1 MTQIEAIEKLKN
13 HVTEKHNEF
22 VDSLESV
29 RTIIEGTNVSDE
41 LKNKIF
47 SFIDDTSVTES
58 EYVDKKIQHI
68 ETEDS
73 EKLELFSNKDK
84 FTNLLMKSIDT
95 DFELFRSQIKMVS
108 SLFGNISEIQQH
120 ICEQLKN
127 IFN

>member
-29 RTIIEGTNVSDE
+29 RTIIGGTNVSDE

-47 SFIDDTSVTES
+47 SVIDDTSVTES
-58 EYVDKKIQHI
+58 EDVDKEIQHI

-73 EKLELFSNKDK
+73 EMLELFPDKDE

-95 DFELFRSQIKMVS
+95 DFQLFRSQIKMVS

>member
-29 RTIIEGTNVSDE
+29 RTIIEGKNVSDE

-95 DFELFRSQIKMVS
+95 DFESFRSQIKMVS
-108 SLFGNISEIQQH
+108 SLFGNIPEIQQH
-120 ICEQLKN
+120 VC
-127 IFN
+127 

>member
-13 HVTEKHNEF
+13 YVTEKHNEF

-29 RTIIEGTNVSDE
+29 RTIIEGKNVSDE

>member
-1 MTQIEAIEKLKN
+1 MTQNEAIEKLKN

-47 SFIDDTSVTES
+47 SFIDDTSATES

-73 EKLELFSNKDK
+73 EMLEVFSDKDK

-95 DFELFRSQIKMVS
+95 DFELFKSQIKMLS

>member
-13 HVTEKHNEF
+13 YVTEKHNEF

-29 RTIIEGTNVSDE
+29 RTNIEGKNVSDE

-73 EKLELFSNKDK
+73 EMLELFPNKDE

>member
-29 RTIIEGTNVSDE
+29 RTIIGGTNVSDE

-73 EKLELFSNKDK
+73 EMLELFPNKDK

>member
-29 RTIIEGTNVSDE
+29 RTIIGGTNVSDE

-47 SFIDDTSVTES
+47 SVIDDTSVTES

-73 EKLELFSNKDK
+73 EKLERFSNKDK

-108 SLFGNISEIQQH
+108 SLFGNISEIQQNVW
-120 ICEQLKN
+120 EQLKN

>member
-22 VDSLESV
+22 GDSLESV

-73 EKLELFSNKDK
+73 EMLELFPNKDK

-108 SLFGNISEIQQH
+108 SLFGNISEIQHH

>member
-1 MTQIEAIEKLKN
+1 MTQNEAVKKLKD

-29 RTIIEGTNVSDE
+29 RTIIKGADVSDE

-47 SFIDDTSVTES
+47 SFIDDTSVSES

-68 ETEDS
+68 ETEYSKRLKPLTD
-73 EKLELFSNKDK
+73 KDE
-84 FTNLLMKSIDT
+84 FTNLLMEEIDV
-95 DFELFRSQIKMVS
+95 DFGLFRLRHKSMVS
-108 SLFGNISEIQQH
+108 SLFGHTSD
-120 ICEQLKN
+120 ICEQLRN

>member
-1 MTQIEAIEKLKN
+1 MTQTEAIEKLKN

-73 EKLELFSNKDK
+73 EMLELFPNKDE

>member
-1 MTQIEAIEKLKN
+1 MTQTEAIEKLKN

-58 EYVDKKIQHI
+58 EYVDKKIQNI
-68 ETEDS
+68 ETEYSKMIKSFTD
-73 EKLELFSNKDK
+73 KDE
-84 FTNLLMKSIDT
+84 FTNLLMEEIDT
-95 DFELFRSQIKMVS
+95 DFKLFKLRHRSMVL
-108 SLFGNISEIQQH
+108 SLFGNTSD
-120 ICEQLKN
+120 ICEQLRK

>member
-29 RTIIEGTNVSDE
+29 RTIIEGADVSDE

-73 EKLELFSNKDK
+73 EMLELFPNKDK

-120 ICEQLKN
+120 VC
-127 IFN
+127 

>member
-1 MTQIEAIEKLKN
+1 MKQLKKLKD
-13 HVTEKHNEF
+13 HVTKKHNEF

-29 RTIIEGTNVSDE
+29 RTIIEGADVSDE

-58 EYVDKKIQHI
+58 EYVDKKIHHI

-73 EKLELFSNKDK
+73 KMLKKFSNKDK
-84 FTNLLMKSIDT
+84 FTNLLMKTIDT
-95 DFELFRSQIKMVS
+95 DFELFKSQIKMVS
-108 SLFGNISEIQQH
+108 SLFGNISEIQQN

>member
-1 MTQIEAIEKLKN
+1 MKQLKKLKD
-13 HVTEKHNEF
+13 HVTKKHNEF

-29 RTIIEGTNVSDE
+29 RTIIEGVDASDE

-73 EKLELFSNKDK
+73 EMLELFPNKDK

-95 DFELFRSQIKMVS
+95 DFELFRSQIKMGS

>member
-29 RTIIEGTNVSDE
+29 RTIIGGTNVSDE

-73 EKLELFSNKDK
+73 EMLELFPNKDK
-84 FTNLLMKSIDT
+84 FTNLLMKTIDT
-95 DFELFRSQIKMVS
+95 DFELFKSQIKMVS

>member
-1 MTQIEAIEKLKN
+1 MTQNEAVKKLKE

-29 RTIIEGTNVSDE
+29 RTIIEGKNVSDE

>member
-1 MTQIEAIEKLKN
+1 MTQNEAVKKLKE

-29 RTIIEGTNVSDE
+29 RTIIGGTNVSDE

-73 EKLELFSNKDK
+73 EMLELFPNKDK

-95 DFELFRSQIKMVS
+95 DFELFKSQIKMVS
-108 SLFGNISEIQQH
+108 SLFGNIAEIQQH

>member
-29 RTIIEGTNVSDE
+29 RTIIEGKNVSDE

-73 EKLELFSNKDK
+73 EMLELFPNKDE

-95 DFELFRSQIKMVS
+95 DFESFRSQIKMVS
-108 SLFGNISEIQQH
+108 SLFGNIPEIQQH
-120 ICEQLKN
+120 IWEQLKN